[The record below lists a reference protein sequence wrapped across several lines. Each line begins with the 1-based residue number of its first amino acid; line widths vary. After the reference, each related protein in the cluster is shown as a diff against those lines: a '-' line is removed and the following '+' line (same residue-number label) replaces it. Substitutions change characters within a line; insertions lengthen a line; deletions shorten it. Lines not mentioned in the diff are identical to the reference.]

1 MKNLTI
7 VSVLLTVFTV
17 TSHTALAQPSNG
29 NNFLPVKNTISIKSG
44 KKVTAKNEEPVS
56 LEDCSALQFK
66 YAQLTDMEVEH
77 IADSYL
83 FNFIEEWW
91 AVKYRYGGTTKRGVD
106 CSSYTGQLF
115 QSVYG
120 ISLPR
125 TARLQYGATARVNRN
140 DLQEGDLVFFNTIGG
155 VSHVGV
161 YVGNDRF
168 THSSCS
174 HGVTVSSLNDP
185 YYSRKFIS
193 GGRITKVEEEPPVI
207 EDAPSTISTEN
218 IESTDF

>member
-17 TSHTALAQPSNG
+17 TSLSALAQPSNDY
-29 NNFLPVKNTISIKSG
+29 NFFASKSNHSTSNYAGVKRSADPI
-44 KKVTAKNEEPVS
+44 S
-56 LEDCSALQFK
+56 LEDCSTLQFK
-66 YAQLTDMEVEH
+66 YAQLIDMEVEN

-83 FNFIEEWW
+83 FNFIDEWW
-91 AVKYRYGGTTKRGVD
+91 AVRYRYGGTTKQGVD

-120 ISLPR
+120 IVLPR
-125 TARLQYGATARVNRN
+125 TARLQYGVTERVNRN

-174 HGVTVSSLNDP
+174 HGVTISSLNDP

-193 GGRITKVEEEPPVI
+193 GGRFYKPLEEEHLPAEI
-207 EDAPSTISTEN
+207 AAEN
-218 IESTDF
+218 

>member
-7 VSVLLTVFTV
+7 VSVLLLVFTV

-29 NNFLPVKNTISIKSG
+29 NTFLPVKKSISIKES
-44 KKVTAKNEEPVS
+44 KKAPGEEPVS
-56 LEDCSALQFK
+56 LEECTALQFK
-66 YAQLTDMEVEH
+66 YAQLTDMDVEQ

-125 TARLQYGATARVNRN
+125 TARLQYGITARVNRY

-161 YVGNDRF
+161 YVGNSRF

-174 HGVTVSSLNDP
+174 QGVTVSSLNDP

-193 GGRITKVEEEPPVI
+193 GGRITKALQEEDLPVL
-207 EDAPSTISTEN
+207 EDAPSVITPDSV
-218 IESTDF
+218 DFN

>member
-17 TSHTALAQPSNG
+17 TSHTALAQPSNDYS
-29 NNFLPVKNTISIKSG
+29 FFPLKQTVSIKNS
-44 KKVTAKNEEPVS
+44 KQKSEPTS

-66 YAQLTDMEVEH
+66 YAQLTDMEVEN
-77 IADSYL
+77 ISDSYL

-91 AVKYRYGGTTKRGVD
+91 AVRYRYGGTTKRGVD

-120 ISLPR
+120 VTLPR
-125 TARLQYGATARVNRN
+125 TARLQYGFTERVNRN
-140 DLQEGDLVFFNTIGG
+140 NLQEGDLVFFNTIGG
-155 VSHVGV
+155 VSHVGL

-174 HGVTVSSLNDP
+174 HGVTISSLNDP

-193 GGRITKVEEEPPVI
+193 GGRVNKLPEQLPII
-207 EDAPSTISTEN
+207 EDPSAPLSEN
-218 IESTDF
+218 GSGFY

>member
-7 VSVLLTVFTV
+7 VSVLLSVFTV
-17 TSHTALAQPSNG
+17 TSLSALAQPSNE
-29 NNFLPVKNTISIKSG
+29 NNFIPVKNTISIKNS
-44 KKVTAKNEEPVS
+44 KQITAKNEEPVS

-66 YAQLTDMEVEH
+66 YAQLTDMEVEQ

-91 AVKYRYGGTTKRGVD
+91 HVRYRYGGTTKRGVD

-120 ISLPR
+120 ITLPR
-125 TARLQYGATARVNRN
+125 TARLQYGATTRVNRN
-140 DLQEGDLVFFNTIGG
+140 DLQEGDLVFFNTTGG

-161 YVGNDRF
+161 YVGNSRF

-174 HGVTVSSLNDP
+174 QGVTVSSLNEP
-185 YYSRKFIS
+185 YYSRKFIG
-193 GGRITKVEEEPPVI
+193 GGRKAKVEEEPPVI
-207 EDAPSTISTEN
+207 EDAPSEIISDSTE
-218 IESTDF
+218 F

>member
-17 TSHTALAQPSNG
+17 TSHSALAQPSNDY
-29 NNFLPVKNTISIKSG
+29 NFFTSKSNHSTSNYAGVKRNADPI
-44 KKVTAKNEEPVS
+44 S
-56 LEDCSALQFK
+56 LEDCSTLQFK
-66 YAQLTDMEVEH
+66 YAQLTDMEVEN

-83 FNFIEEWW
+83 FNFIDEWW
-91 AVKYRYGGTTKRGVD
+91 AVRYRYGGTTKRGVD

-120 ISLPR
+120 VTLPR
-125 TARLQYGATARVNRN
+125 TARLQYGVTERINRN

-174 HGVTVSSLNDP
+174 HGVTISSLNDP

-193 GGRITKVEEEPPVI
+193 GGRFYKPLEEEHLPAEI
-207 EDAPSTISTEN
+207 AAEN
-218 IESTDF
+218 

>member
-17 TSHTALAQPSNG
+17 TSHTALAQPSNDF
-29 NNFLPVKNTISIKSG
+29 NFLPIKQTVSIKSS
-44 KKVTAKNEEPVS
+44 KPKSEPIS
-56 LEDCSALQFK
+56 LEDCNALQFK
-66 YAQLTDMEVEH
+66 YAQLTDMAVEQ

-91 AVKYRYGGTTKRGVD
+91 AVRYRYGGTTKRGVD

-120 ISLPR
+120 ITLPR
-125 TARLQYGATARVNRN
+125 TARLQYGVTTRVNRN
-140 DLQEGDLVFFNTIGG
+140 ELQEGDLVFFNTIGG

-168 THSSCS
+168 THSGCS
-174 HGVTVSSLNDP
+174 HGVTISSLNDP

-193 GGRITKVEEEPPVI
+193 GGRFNKLPEQLPVI
-207 EDAPSTISTEN
+207 EDPSAPLSEN
-218 IESTDF
+218 SGGIF

>member
-7 VSVLLTVFTV
+7 VSVLLSVFTV
-17 TSHTALAQPSNG
+17 TSLSALAQPSNDY
-29 NNFLPVKNTISIKSG
+29 NFAASKNTTFVKYG
-44 KKVTAKNEEPVS
+44 KKFADKNEEPIS
-56 LEDCSALQFK
+56 LEDCSSLQFK

-91 AVKYRYGGTTKRGVD
+91 GTRYVYGGTTKRGVD

-125 TARLQYGATARVNRN
+125 TARLQYGITARVNRN
-140 DLQEGDLVFFNTIGG
+140 DLKEGDLVFFNTIGG

-168 THSSCS
+168 THSGCS
-174 HGVTVSSLNDP
+174 HGVTISSLNEP

-193 GGRITKVEEEPPVI
+193 GGRITKVEQEPPVI
-207 EDAPSTISTEN
+207 EDASSVITTEPS
-218 IESTDF
+218 DF

>member
-29 NNFLPVKNTISIKSG
+29 NTFLPVKKSISIKES
-44 KKVTAKNEEPVS
+44 KKAPGEEPVS
-56 LEDCSALQFK
+56 LEECTALQFK
-66 YAQLTDMEVEH
+66 YAQLTDMDVEQ

-120 ISLPR
+120 IALPR
-125 TARLQYGATARVNRN
+125 TARLQYAATTRIHRY
-140 DLQEGDLVFFNTIGG
+140 DLQEGDLVFFNTTGG
-155 VSHVGV
+155 ISHVGV
-161 YVGNDRF
+161 YVGNSRF

-174 HGVTVSSLNDP
+174 QGVTVSSLNDP

-193 GGRITKVEEEPPVI
+193 GGRITKALQEDDLPVL
-207 EDAPSTISTEN
+207 EDAPSVITPDSV
-218 IESTDF
+218 DFN